1 MLILSRKI
9 GETIHVGDNVTIVIN
24 RISGNRVT
32 VGIEAPNQVRILRGE
47 VLDPEEAQEAEEPG
61 CLSTH
66 KMLSETL
73 PISAVA
79 R

>member
-32 VGIEAPNQVRILRGE
+32 VGIDAPNQVRILRGE
-47 VLDPEEAQEAEEPG
+47 VMDEPDEHA
-61 CLSTH
+61 CLTET
-66 KMLSETL
+66 MLLSGT
-73 PISAVA
+73 

>member
-32 VGIEAPNQVRILRGE
+32 VGIDAPNQVRILRGE
-47 VLDPEEAQEAEEPG
+47 VMEETDEHACLAETML
-61 CLSTH
+61 LSGT
-66 KMLSETL
+66 
-73 PISAVA
+73 

>member
-47 VLDPEEAQEAEEPG
+47 VIDSDETPDAEEPG
-61 CLSTH
+61 SLPTH
-66 KMLSETL
+66 EMLSETSA
-73 PISAVA
+73 ISAVA
-79 R
+79 Q

>member
-9 GETIHVGDNVTIVIN
+9 GETIHVGENVTIVIN

-32 VGIEAPNQVRILRGE
+32 VGIDAPNQVRILRGE
-47 VLDPEEAQEAEEPG
+47 VLEPEDVPPSEQMGTTPRHEM
-61 CLSTH
+61 LSTAA
-66 KMLSETL
+66 S
-73 PISAVA
+73 ISAAA

>member
-32 VGIEAPNQVRILRGE
+32 VGIDAPNQVRILRGE
-47 VLDPEEAQEAEEPG
+47 VIESDEQPHAEEHA
-61 CLSTH
+61 CLTQEVLLTGTH
-66 KMLSETL
+66 
-73 PISAVA
+73 
-79 R
+79 